1 MRRSPSPA
9 LLAAGA
15 LLLGVWGPAV
25 PAAGQASVPVLAKL
39 TLVEPPVER
48 QDGATSWR
56 QAVEGQPVRIGEN
69 LRTGPVGLA
78 RLELPWMALT
88 LSPSSTVAFPD
99 EFLLSASLETGRVVV
114 ASESRDAL
122 KLVTSEAAVRGKG
135 RAVIRREGGRT
146 LVSCLEGR
154 FLVEGAGGGVWL
166 DGGEGTVVA
175 SGGRPL
181 APQRTPEP
189 PPTLSLVPGRDP
201 VYVAPGDPLELHW
214 SSAEPAF
221 QVEILP
227 VGSDY
232 VLIQRDVGPPPARV
246 AIPWGGAFRWRIA
259 ARDDRG
265 LEGRPSGDGQIAV
278 ELAR

>member
-1 MRRSPSPA
+1 MG
-9 LLAAGA
+9 GA
-15 LLLGVWGPAV
+15 LILAVLVPAV
-25 PAAGQASVPVLAKL
+25 PAASQTSVPTLARL

-48 QDGATSWR
+48 QEGGASWR
-56 QAVEGQPVRIGEN
+56 EAAEGQPVKIGEN

-78 RLELPWMALT
+78 RLELQWMVLT
-88 LSPSSTVAFPD
+88 VSPSSTVAFPD
-99 EFLLSASLETGRVVV
+99 DFLLSANLETGRVVV

-122 KLVTSEAAVRGKG
+122 KLVTAEAAIRGKG
-135 RAVIRREGGRT
+135 RAVVRREGART

-181 APQRTPEP
+181 APLPTPEP
-189 PPTLSLVPGRDP
+189 PATRSLLPGQDP
-201 VYVAPGDPLELHW
+201 VYVTPGDPLELRW
-214 SSAEPAF
+214 ESDQPAF

-278 ELAR
+278 ELAQ